1 MDFKFDIII
10 DNLPYLLK
18 ASLVTI
24 KITAIS
30 FVFALIIAIVIGV
43 IRTNKIPKFLAVIL
57 TGYMEIFRGSP
68 LLVQLFFIYYGL
80 PSIGI
85 VMDCDT
91 AAVIG
96 LALNSGA
103 YMSEIVRAAILS
115 VDRGQ
120 GEAAFSFGFTR
131 LQTVWHIILPQA
143 VKVSVPPLMN
153 AFSGLL
159 KDSSLV
165 SIIAIT
171 ELTRSGNLIYS
182 RTYRPFEIYLTLG
195 ILYIIMTYS
204 VSLFSYYIERR
215 NRAWSP

>member
-1 MDFKFDIII
+1 MDFKFDIVF
-10 DNLPYLLK
+10 NSLPFLLK
-18 ASLVTI
+18 ASLLTI
-24 KITAIS
+24 KFTILA
-30 FVFALIIAIVIGV
+30 FVFALIIAVVIGV
-43 IRTNKIPKFLAVIL
+43 VRTYKIPKAFEAIL
-57 TGYMEIFRGSP
+57 VGYMEIFRGSP
-68 LLVQLFFIYYGL
+68 LLIQLFFIYYGL

-85 VMDCDT
+85 ALNCDT

-115 VDRGQ
+115 VAKGQ
-120 GEAAFSFGFTR
+120 HEAAFSFGFTR
-131 LQTVWHIILPQA
+131 LQTIWHIILPQA
-143 VKVSVPPLMN
+143 VRMSVPPLMN

-159 KDSSLV
+159 KDSSLISV
-165 SIIAIT
+165 ISIT

-195 ILYIIMTYS
+195 IFYLVMTYS

-215 NRAWSP
+215 NSKWSL

>member
-1 MDFKFDIII
+1 MDFKFDIIF
-10 DNLPYLLK
+10 DNLPFLLK
-18 ASLVTI
+18 ASVVTV
-24 KITAIS
+24 KFTAAA
-30 FVFALIIAIVIGV
+30 FVFALIIAVAVGV
-43 IRTNKIPKFLAVIL
+43 IRTNKIPRLLDVVL

-80 PSIGI
+80 PSVGV
-85 VMDCDT
+85 VMDCNT

-103 YMSEIVRAAILS
+103 YMSEIVRAAVLS

-120 GEAAFSFGFTR
+120 TEAAFSFGFTR
-131 LQTVWHIILPQA
+131 LQTIWHIILPQA

-195 ILYIIMTYS
+195 IFYIVMTCS
-204 VSLFSYYIERR
+204 VSLLSYYIERR
-215 NRAWSP
+215 NRKWSL